1 MKYKELDAWK
11 VSMQL
16 IKEIYLITKKYPKE
30 ELYGLTSQT
39 RRAAVSISA
48 NIAEGIGRQYKKD
61 TIHFLHIA
69 RGSGYE
75 LETLLNIAV
84 MTGIVEEKDT
94 EEVLLL
100 AAKTVQL
107 INGLINYMEK
117 AILK

>member
-16 IKEIYLITKKYPKE
+16 VKGIYLITKKYPKE
-30 ELYGLTSQT
+30 ELYDLTSQT

-75 LETLLNIAV
+75 LDTLLNIAV
-84 MTGIVEEKDT
+84 MTEIVEEKDI
-94 EEVLLL
+94 EEALLL
-100 AAKTVQL
+100 VQKTVQL

-117 AILK
+117 ANLR